1 MVKVGNV
8 ISPIETFVF
17 GVSGGGESEME
28 KVKRTWKLFSHRRF
42 VRAFHVVLIRKF
54 SVNNWHSPRSWLAVE
69 ECLRANRCDSVLGSP
84 SGSAREER
92 GAIKARLRLR
102 ISAAVLC
109 RASSNRKGGD
119 AMR

>member
-1 MVKVGNV
+1 
-8 ISPIETFVF
+8 
-17 GVSGGGESEME
+17 ME

-69 ECLRANRCDSVLGSP
+69 ECLRANRCDFVLDSP
-84 SGSAREER
+84 SGSETEEQSDKNEIKTRRE
-92 GAIKARLRLR
+92 R
-102 ISAAVLC
+102 IGPALLC
-109 RASSNRKGGD
+109 REQRPQLGD